1 MHYIYKIENKINH
14 KVYIGQTI
22 NFKERMYQHK
32 YLRTDVKPQMID
44 LAINKYGVDN
54 FTYIIIDQADTPE
67 EADIKEKQYIIEY
80 DCLKPKGYNILKGG
94 RYQRGAWNTKE
105 VNMYDLKGIFLESF
119 ECARV
124 LSEKYPKYQEET
136 IKICCRKRA
145 YYKDKI
151 FRFSNGDYSNLGI
164 EIKKK
169 HHRSRKIYQYD
180 LNGNLI
186 GEYESLSIASKQTNT
201 NRTSISSC
209 LSGKYQVA
217 NNFMWFY
224 EKQKDKPFIK
234 ERREFGNKGFT
245 VIQKKDGKI
254 INTYVSTVEAVKSLG
269 LEKTKYKQ
277 LCKCI
282 SENKMFYGFEWE
294 KVKTVP
300 SLKKRKV

>member
-22 NFKERMYQHK
+22 DFKERMYQHK
-32 YLRTDVKPQMID
+32 KMRKDTKPQMID

-54 FTYIIIDQADTPE
+54 FTYIIIDQAETPE

-105 VNMYDLKGIFLESF
+105 VNMYTLQGIFLESF

-136 IKICCRKRA
+136 IKICCRKEN
-145 YYKDKI
+145 YYKDRL
-151 FRFSNGDYSNLGI
+151 FRFSNGDYSNLDV
-164 EIKKK
+164 EFKRQNPRCK
-169 HHRSRKIYQYD
+169 KIYQYD
-180 LNGNLI
+180 LEGNLI
-186 GEYESLSIASKQTNT
+186 GEYESLTIASKKTNT
-201 NRTSISSC
+201 NRPSISSC

-282 SENKMFYGFEWE
+282 SKNKMFYGFE
-294 KVKTVP
+294 
-300 SLKKRKV
+300 